1 MMKDVITEIRRLYDD
16 DKYEEAVRLAEEFE
30 QEGAVTPALLLWKS
44 RSLLL
49 SEDLQEYELDDV
61 QRWLQQALD
70 LDSDYLPALLELGF
84 FYLRTMDDVKKAWP
98 LFERARDVCT
108 DNATDTVI
116 GLSECIEELDSSKAA
131 LDFLNKQNLLLDA
144 SQLKTKKMQIEAT
157 APTDDGST
165 ET

>member
-1 MMKDVITEIRRLYDD
+1 MDVINEIRLLFDD
-16 DKYEEAVRLAEEFE
+16 DKYEEAVRLAEEAE
-30 QEGAVTPALLLWKS
+30 KKGVVSPALLLWKS

-49 SEDLQEYELDDV
+49 SDLTEYELDTV
-61 QRWLQQALD
+61 EKWLQQALD

-108 DNATDTVI
+108 DDATDTVI
-116 GLSECIEELDSSKAA
+116 GLTECIAELDSPKAA
-131 LDFLNKQNLLLDA
+131 LNFLNEQNLLLDE
-144 SQLKTKKMQIEAT
+144 SKLKTTRAQIEAT
-157 APTDDGST
+157 APDDGFR